1 MIGGQ
6 EGQISE
12 PQEKRKL
19 ELIICESETKKICST
34 KYLKESETEKNMFTQ
49 IFLSEIISI
58 AENGGQGTHFLISQ
72 FLKGLTYCCNGTTVL
87 ECFTPGPPGTR

>member
-72 FLKGLTYCCNGTTVL
+72 FLKGLTHCAMFKNTALLVGQG
-87 ECFTPGPPGTR
+87 FP